1 MPRCYCDGF
10 VIGLAS
16 LLSFHLAIADEIR
29 VGVLSTWMGGVW
41 KKPGFLLAIK
51 PAIDRINND
60 TSILPNDHLTFLLA
74 DTQCQTRY
82 AAEAAAW
89 LLASDVDV
97 IIGSPCSGDC
107 ELFVPMVTYKHVPV
121 ISYYAVSPVL
131 SNKQVYPAFARVVGT
146 TLFYDKVAGNPRPH
160 YNSSNFNNCS

>member
-1 MPRCYCDGF
+1 MDLLLCWPSCCLFTWLLRMRSELGF
-10 VIGLAS
+10 FQRGWAVC
-16 LLSFHLAIADEIR
+16 
-29 VGVLSTWMGGVW
+29 VW

-60 TSILPNDHLTFLLA
+60 TSILPRDHLTFLWA
-74 DTQCQTRY
+74 DSQCKTRY

-89 LLASDVDV
+89 LLASEVDV

-146 TLFYDKVAGNPRPH
+146 TVFYDRLGTQ
-160 YNSSNFNNCS
+160 S